1 VRRWALSL
9 WNGITGSRFVFI
21 FFPISRSSHG
31 SLTTQLDNM
40 HAEYQQIR
48 AQRIR
53 DRGHHLIKTLPARD
67 GLMTSGSAAGRPSN
81 VDMKHESALISE

>member
-1 VRRWALSL
+1 
-9 WNGITGSRFVFI
+9 
-21 FFPISRSSHG
+21 
-31 SLTTQLDNM
+31 M